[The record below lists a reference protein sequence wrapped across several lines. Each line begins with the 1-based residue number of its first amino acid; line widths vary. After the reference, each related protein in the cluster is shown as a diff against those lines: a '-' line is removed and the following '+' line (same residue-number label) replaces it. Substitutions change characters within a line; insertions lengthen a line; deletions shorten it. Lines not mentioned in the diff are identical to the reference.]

1 MIKKSIGI
9 AIASLVLLG
18 IIGIGIKIVK
28 ASVPACNLT
37 SHRVQV
43 VTATNLRG
51 LNVMS
56 KVNLLTHD
64 LRTLS
69 VTKVLPTLDQ
79 KLALLDTVGQLANCG
94 VLNVALGN
102 ALTLVDEA

>member
-18 IIGIGIKIVK
+18 IISIGIKIVK
-28 ASVPACNLT
+28 ANAPVGNLT
-37 SHRVQV
+37 SHQAQV
-43 VTATNLRG
+43 VTATNPRG
-51 LNVMS
+51 LNVTS
-56 KVNLLTHD
+56 KVDLLTHD

-69 VTKVLPTLDQ
+69 VTKVLPTLDL
-79 KLALLDTVGQLANCG
+79 KLSLLDTVGQLANCG